1 MTADI
6 TLVVGGFP
14 QLAEALRASGRVAK
28 VHAPDTTEELR
39 DLITAGALKGA
50 HKDSTV
56 FIFADTL
63 TVNTPQNLNKL
74 VGALLALDYPVII
87 AAASPHAHDLI
98 GSNPSAGLI
107 EGPFTAN
114 TAIGAISGLGLGPL
128 EPDPD
133 GFEQLDIHNEPG
145 KPASRDNDNDRAGSG
160 GGSGSGGGWNTAPTT
175 TAPAA
180 PKQAPKQAPTTT
192 ASAAPKQ
199 APKQAPTTTA
209 SAAPKQAPKQ
219 APTTTASAAPK
230 QAPPASEP
238 APAAPKPDWTVPAK
252 TEPATPPTAPDR
264 WNKPDPGTAETGPT
278 AAAAPTAAQPKKI
291 AFPVPKAGPLPFP
304 GGPAPSHNAPNQ
316 PGGLVLPQTEQG
328 QPPQR
333 RQGWVVAVS
342 SPKGGTGKSGL
353 TLNLAAYCGLRLQ
366 AENKKVCII
375 DTNFQQPDIGKML
388 GQYYPTIAD
397 IVRDKSSIHP
407 DRIENY
413 LVHRSEINVSG
424 LLGPARVDEA
434 DPTFI
439 NARLYV
445 RILEVLREIYDI
457 IFLDTPVAELYHD
470 IFRGLVLPQA
480 DYLIV
485 PVAPSMHTLYD
496 ADNWLQA
503 ITQPKHAGGDNVNPD
518 RVGVILNQ
526 AQEGVGCSEEEVRR
540 ELASWRYI
548 GAIPYTKEWI
558 KAGNHREIVATKN
571 YHELNEAFSRIL
583 WWATGEEAFRN
594 DPNNQ
599 TRSDSGVATPSNGLN
614 LGRFKRLL
622 KRR

>member
-14 QLAEALRASGRVAK
+14 QLAEALRASGRAAK
-28 VHAPDTTEELR
+28 VYAPNTTEELR
-39 DLITAGALKGA
+39 GLIAGGALKGA

-63 TVNTPQNLNKL
+63 TVNTPQSLDQL
-74 VGALLALDYPVII
+74 LGALLGLDYPVII

-98 GSNPSAGLI
+98 ASNPGAGLI

-114 TAIGAISGLGLGPL
+114 TAIGAIAGLGLGPF

-133 GFEQLDIHNEPG
+133 GFELLDIHDEPG
-145 KPASRDNDNDRAGSG
+145 KPANRTSDNDN
-160 GGSGSGGGWNTAPTT
+160 SGSSGAGWNTAPTT
-175 TAPAA
+175 TAPTTTAPTAA
-180 PKQAPKQAPTTT
+180 KQAPKQAP
-192 ASAAPKQ
+192 SAPEPVPAPV
-199 APKQAPTTTA
+199 
-209 SAAPKQAPKQ
+209 
-219 APTTTASAAPK
+219 
-230 QAPPASEP
+230 P

-252 TEPATPPTAPDR
+252 TEPSTPPPSPGG
-264 WNKPDPGTAETGPT
+264 WNKPDPDTATSEPQQTAETGPT

-291 AFPVPKAGPLPFP
+291 AFPAATAGPLKFP

-316 PGGLVLPQTEQG
+316 ASGLVLPQADQE

-599 TRSDSGVATPSNGLN
+599 PRSDSGAAGPNNGLN
-614 LGRFKRLL
+614 LGRLKRLL

>member
-28 VHAPDTTEELR
+28 VHATATTEELR
-39 DLITAGALKGA
+39 DLIAGGALKGA

-56 FIFADTL
+56 FVFADTL
-63 TVNTPQNLNKL
+63 TVNTPQNLSQL

-87 AAASPHAHDLI
+87 AAASPHAHNLI
-98 GSNPSAGLI
+98 ASNPSAGLI

-114 TAIGAISGLGLGPL
+114 TALGAISGLGLGTL
-128 EPDPD
+128 EPDPN
-133 GFEQLDIHNEPG
+133 GFEPLDIHNKPG
-145 KPASRDNDNDRAGSG
+145 KPTSRDNDNDRAGSG
-160 GGSGSGGGWNTAPTT
+160 SGSGSGGRDSDNGRASRDSGSGGSGGGGWNTAATT

-180 PKQAPKQAPTTT
+180 PKQAPSTT
-192 ASAAPKQ
+192 APAAPKQ
-199 APKQAPTTTA
+199 APSA
-209 SAAPKQAPKQ
+209 SAAN
-219 APTTTASAAPK
+219 T
-230 QAPPASEP
+230 
-238 APAAPKPDWTVPAK
+238 PDWAVPAK
-252 TEPATPPTAPDR
+252 TEPPAPPTSPDR
-264 WNKPDPGTAETGPT
+264 WNKPDPDTASHEPQHTTETAKQPAT
-278 AAAAPTAAQPKKI
+278 PPAAAPPKKI
-291 AFPVPKAGPLPFP
+291 AFPTPTAGPVPFP
-304 GGPAPSHNAPNQ
+304 GGPTPSHNAPNQ
-316 PGGLVLPQTEQG
+316 TSGLVLPQTEQG

-375 DTNFQQPDIGKML
+375 DTNFQQPDVGKML
-388 GQYYPTIAD
+388 GQYTPTIAD

-407 DRIENY
+407 DRINNY
-413 LVHRSEINVSG
+413 LVHRSELNVSG
-424 LLGPARVDEA
+424 LLGPTRVDEA

-445 RILEVLREIYDI
+445 RVLEVLRELYDI

-485 PVAPSMHTLYD
+485 PVAPSMHTLMD

-503 ITQPKHAGGDNVNPD
+503 ITQPKHAGGDNVNPE

-526 AQEGVGCSEEEVRR
+526 AQEGVGCSEEEVQR

-571 YHELNEAFSRIL
+571 YHELNEAFARIL

-599 TRSDSGVATPSNGLN
+599 PRSDIGVATPYSRLN

-622 KRR
+622 QRR

>member
-28 VHAPDTTEELR
+28 VHAPNTTEELR
-39 DLITAGALKGA
+39 DIIAGGALKGA
-50 HKDSTV
+50 RKDSTV

-63 TVNTPQNLNKL
+63 TVNTPQSLDQL
-74 VGALLALDYPVII
+74 LGALLGLDYPVII
-87 AAASPHAHDLI
+87 AAASPHAHDLVA
-98 GSNPSAGLI
+98 SNPGAGLI

-114 TAIGAISGLGLGPL
+114 TAIGAISGLGLGTF
-128 EPDPD
+128 EPDPN
-133 GFEQLDIHNEPG
+133 GFEPLDIHDEPG
-145 KPASRDNDNDRAGSG
+145 KPASRNSDNDNSRG
-160 GGSGSGGGWNTAPTT
+160 GGGGGGWNTAPTT
-175 TAPAA
+175 TTP
-180 PKQAPKQAPTTT
+180 
-192 ASAAPKQ
+192 
-199 APKQAPTTTA
+199 
-209 SAAPKQAPKQ
+209 
-219 APTTTASAAPK
+219 AAPK
-230 QAPPASEP
+230 QAPPAPSP
-238 APAAPKPDWTVPAK
+238 APAPAPSPEPAAHTPGWAVPAK
-252 TEPATPPTAPDR
+252 TEPAAASPSPDG
-264 WNKPDPGTAETGPT
+264 WNKPGPDTAAPEPQHTAETGP
-278 AAAAPTAAQPKKI
+278 AVAAPPTDAPPKKI
-291 AFPVPKAGPLPFP
+291 AFPTPTAVPVRL
-304 GGPAPSHNAPNQ
+304 GPAPSHNAPNQ
-316 PGGLVLPQTEQG
+316 ASGLVLPQAEQG

-366 AENKKVCII
+366 AENKRVCII

-388 GQYYPTIAD
+388 GQYSPTIAD

-407 DRIENY
+407 DRINNY
-413 LVHRSEINVSG
+413 LVHRREINVSG

-445 RILEVLREIYDI
+445 RVLEVLRELYDI

-485 PVAPSMHTLYD
+485 PVAPSMHTLMD
-496 ADNWLQA
+496 ADNWLHA

-518 RVGVILNQ
+518 RVGVVLNQ
-526 AQEGVGCSEEEVRR
+526 AQDGVGCSEEEVQQ

-558 KAGNHREIVATKN
+558 KAGNHRELVATKN

-599 TRSDSGVATPSNGLN
+599 PRSDTGVAAPNNGLS
-614 LGRFKRLL
+614 LGRLKRLL